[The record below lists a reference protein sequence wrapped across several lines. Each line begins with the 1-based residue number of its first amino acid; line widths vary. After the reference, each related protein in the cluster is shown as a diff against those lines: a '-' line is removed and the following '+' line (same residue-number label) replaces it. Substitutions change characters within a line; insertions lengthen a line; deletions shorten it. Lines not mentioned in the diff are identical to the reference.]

1 MGGEGIYKGWGGDR
15 MGGEG
20 IEMVERVYKGEGIK
34 GVGRG

>member
-1 MGGEGIYKGWGGDR
+1 

-34 GVGRG
+34 GVGRIKGLGRE